1 MNESEELQVCQSI
14 RDFLIQSSRRLA
26 YGQEPWVIFSS
37 SREDLDGTGQRP
49 YPEEK
54 CAAETDAFIRDFVR
68 LRQWPKIS
76 KNIIRFYAGQRLDWA
91 VNFLRVLSA
100 SSHGERVFPKPSLT
114 GLEFVEWLL
123 ITAYN
128 SQFRSNREYL
138 FAPQPTAG
146 KEQFTR
152 SWV

>member
-1 MNESEELQVCQSI
+1 MNESEELQIWQSI

-37 SREDLDGTGQRP
+37 SREDVDGSGQRP
-49 YPEEK
+49 YSEEK
-54 CAAETDAFIRDFVR
+54 CAAETDEFIRDFVR
-68 LRQWPKIS
+68 LRQWPRIS
-76 KNIIRFYAGQRLDWA
+76 KHIIRFYAGQRLDWA

-128 SQFRSNREYL
+128 SQFHSNRKYL
-138 FAPQPTAG
+138 FAPEAQPRRQDLA
-146 KEQFTR
+146 R
-152 SWV
+152 NWL